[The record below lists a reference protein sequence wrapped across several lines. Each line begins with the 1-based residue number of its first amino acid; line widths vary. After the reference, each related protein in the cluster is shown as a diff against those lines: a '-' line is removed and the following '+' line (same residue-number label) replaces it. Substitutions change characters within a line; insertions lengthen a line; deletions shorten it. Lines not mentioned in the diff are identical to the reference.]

1 MYYNKNMTE
10 IQINKLKKRD
20 VVTQLEKLVPIS
32 RPSLLKL
39 SKKELV
45 ELLKEK
51 IDSQSESN
59 SVKQPIS
66 KTDNKKVKSKR
77 PNKKRLLDFS
87 SDEEDDETLHEEKDK
102 SEEIIET
109 IPPEKE
115 PVKDVIEAVH
125 DTQVAKKQK
134 HKTKPKKKKIQIDDE
149 ESEEEKEESEEEKEE
164 EVKEPEVKGA
174 KTKLMKEIKSE
185 IKTLMKDFS
194 SNISK
199 TIIEFKKT
207 EDTATLID
215 THNELRSDY
224 ESEVKLI
231 LDENKSKI
239 TDALLDYVD
248 SLFTTQF
255 NRVDRLL

>member
-1 MYYNKNMTE
+1 MTE

-20 VVTQLEKLVPIS
+20 IVTQLEKLVPIS

-66 KTDNKKVKSKR
+66 KTDTKKVKSKR

-87 SDEEDDETLHEEKDK
+87 SDEEDDETQ
-102 SEEIIET
+102 EIIET

-115 PVKDVIEAVH
+115 PVKDVIEQVH
-125 DTQVAKKQK
+125 DTQVAKK
-134 HKTKPKKKKIQIDDE
+134 TKPKTKQKIQKIQIDDE
-149 ESEEEKEESEEEKEE
+149 ESEEEVKEPEVKEL
-164 EVKEPEVKGA
+164 EVKEPEVKGE
-174 KTKLMKEIKSE
+174 KTKLMKEIKAE
-185 IKTLMKDFS
+185 IKNLMKDFS

-199 TIIEFKKT
+199 TILEFKKT
-207 EDTATLID
+207 EDQTTLID
-215 THNELRSDY
+215 THNELRSEY

-231 LDENKSKI
+231 LDENKSKV

>member
-1 MYYNKNMTE
+1 MTE

-45 ELLKEK
+45 GLLKEK
-51 IDSQSESN
+51 IDNKIQSDPVKHPETESI
-59 SVKQPIS
+59 P
-66 KTDNKKVKSKR
+66 KKVKSKR

-87 SDEEDDETLHEEKDK
+87 SDEEEDDDEQTTKQNTEQQTEKK
-102 SEEIIET
+102 TEPTEIIET
-109 IPPEKE
+109 IDPVKE
-115 PVKDVIEAVH
+115 PENKLIGLVP
-125 DTQVAKKQK
+125 DTQVAKKE
-134 HKTKPKKKKIQIDDE
+134 KKKKPVVETKQ
-149 ESEEEKEESEEEKEE
+149 
-164 EVKEPEVKGA
+164 PEQTPELPPRE
-174 KTKLMKEIKSE
+174 TKLMKEIKSE

-194 SNISK
+194 SHISK
-199 TIIEFKKT
+199 TILEFKKT
-207 EDTATLID
+207 EDQTVLID

-231 LDENKSKI
+231 LDENKSKV

>member
-1 MYYNKNMTE
+1 MTE

-20 VVTQLEKLVPIS
+20 IVTQLEKLVPIS

-66 KTDNKKVKSKR
+66 KTDTKKVKSKR

-87 SDEEDDETLHEEKDK
+87 SDEEDDETQ
-102 SEEIIET
+102 EIIET

-115 PVKDVIEAVH
+115 PVKDVIEQVH
-125 DTQVAKKQK
+125 DTQVAKK
-134 HKTKPKKKKIQIDDE
+134 TKPKTKQKIQKIQIDDE
-149 ESEEEKEESEEEKEE
+149 ESEEEVKEPEVKEPE
-164 EVKEPEVKGA
+164 VKELEVKEPEVKGE
-174 KTKLMKEIKSE
+174 KTKLMKEIKAE
-185 IKTLMKDFS
+185 IKNLMKDFS

-199 TIIEFKKT
+199 TILEFKKT
-207 EDTATLID
+207 EDQTTLID
-215 THNELRSDY
+215 THNELRSEY

-231 LDENKSKI
+231 LDENKSKV

>member
-1 MYYNKNMTE
+1 MTE

-45 ELLKEK
+45 GLLKEK
-51 IDSQSESN
+51 IDNKIQSDPVKQNKSESE
-59 SVKQPIS
+59 P
-66 KTDNKKVKSKR
+66 KKVKSKR

-87 SDEEDDETLHEEKDK
+87 SDEEDDEEDQKIDK
-102 SEEIIET
+102 KTEPTEIIET
-109 IPPEKE
+109 IDPVKE
-115 PVKDVIEAVH
+115 PENKLIDLVP

-134 HKTKPKKKKIQIDDE
+134 QKTKQKKEKIETDDR
-149 ESEEEKEESEEEKEE
+149 EKEPEE
-164 EVKEPEVKGA
+164 KEPEVKGE
-174 KTKLMKEIKSE
+174 KTKLMKEIKVE
-185 IKTLMKDFS
+185 IKNLMKDFS

-199 TIIEFKKT
+199 TILEFKKT
-207 EDTATLID
+207 EDQTTLID
-215 THNELRSDY
+215 THNELRSEY

-231 LDENKSKI
+231 LDENKSKV

>member
-1 MYYNKNMTE
+1 MTE

-20 VVTQLEKLVPIS
+20 VVTQLEKLVSIS
-32 RPSLLKL
+32 RASLLKL
-39 SKKELV
+39 SKNELV
-45 ELLKEK
+45 GLLKEK
-51 IDSQSESN
+51 IDSQSDEKSKPE
-59 SVKQPIS
+59 SVKQP
-66 KTDNKKVKSKR
+66 KAEHKVKSKR

-87 SDEEDDETLHEEKDK
+87 SDDEDEPDEP
-102 SEEIIET
+102 EEIVET
-109 IPPEKE
+109 IEPVKE
-115 PVKDVIEAVH
+115 PVKEVIEPVP
-125 DTQVAKKQK
+125 DTQVAKKQNPK
-134 HKTKPKKKKIQIDDE
+134 PKSVKQPKKKKQVIQFED
-149 ESEEEKEESEEEKEE
+149 ESED
-164 EVKEPEVKGA
+164 EVKEPEVKEPEVKELKE

-199 TIIEFKKT
+199 TIVEFKKS
-207 EDTATLID
+207 DDQIILID
-215 THNELRSDY
+215 THNELRSEY

-231 LDENKSKI
+231 LDENKGKV